1 MKFQKLIISLGIV
14 IIISS
19 CNRTKDISLAKTDNE
34 IFISSAKFFSDS
46 SLPYQTFKPF
56 VKFKT
61 TSEIP
66 HKNQTQLLKE
76 QEELI
81 TNSGLPN
88 HKNIS
93 LWIQNHSL
101 NDAINSYVNFIKENQ
116 KHIYINS
123 FKQYGSWLILT
134 KLKLLSTTD
143 EKSIAYFTNELIST
157 NYIGFDLLL
166 YNLNKLDALQFSK
179 PKINSMAK
187 SILDYAKQLN
197 NKMQKVDTSKIQ
209 FHHNPNYSQTMKEGI
224 ENGIKSYY
232 ASMKLNDKTIKEI
245 EKLTTQ

>member
-1 MKFQKLIISLGIV
+1 MKFQKLILFLVIA

-19 CNRTKDISLAKTDNE
+19 CNRTKDISVAKTDNE

-46 SLPYQTFKPF
+46 SLIYQTFKPF

-61 TSEIP
+61 TGEIP

-76 QEELI
+76 QEEFI
-81 TNSGLPN
+81 ANSGLPN

-101 NDAINSYVNFIKENQ
+101 NDAINSYVNYIKENQ
-116 KHIYINS
+116 QHIYINS

-157 NYIGFDLLL
+157 HYIGFDILL
-166 YNLNKLDALQFSK
+166 YNLNKLDALQYNKSEIK
-179 PKINSMAK
+179 SMAK
-187 SILDYAKQLN
+187 NILDYAKPLN
-197 NKMQKVDTSKIQ
+197 DKMQIVDTDKIQ
-209 FHHNPNYSQTMKEGI
+209 FHINPNYSPTMNEGI
-224 ENGIKSYY
+224 KNGIKSYY
-232 ASMKLNDKTIKEI
+232 ASMKLNDKTIKEL